1 MKSSRDSF
9 VVWYVLGAERPS
21 LITPII
27 GGRARPYGTGLAST
41 HWLFISVPNRKIFP
55 HANGRRTCNAMHGRR

>member
-1 MKSSRDSF
+1 MESRNSF

-27 GGRARPYGTGLAST
+27 GAPRPSVRDWPARST
-41 HWLFISVPNRKIFP
+41 QRLFVSVPNRKIFP